1 MEQPSTALVT
11 TTENN
16 ATEIYRRMPDPMQAI
31 EKMGQ
36 MFAASGM
43 FGCTK
48 VEQGQVL
55 ALACLIEGKS
65 PFELMRNYHII
76 GGSLAMRSVGMLA
89 EFIKRSGKV
98 TWHSALNDG
107 NTADATFEF
116 NGQTLQRAAYTIKDA
131 EKEGLVSGPNK
142 HNWNARPADMLRA
155 RLITKAIR
163 MIAPGIIAGV
173 MDETEVN
180 PAAPAA
186 PLLATATSAPAP
198 EEQPTLEQLLKEHDV
213 TEEMAVNLCVER
225 GLLEKGQTLSQLT
238 KAARGRIQKNVD
250 EFVKRVR
257 EHVVNGAPANA

>member
-107 NTADATFEF
+107 TTADATFEF

-131 EKEGLVSGPNK
+131 EKEGLVNGSKSTTLPRK
-142 HNWNARPADMLRA
+142 WRSICASSADYWKRARPSPSSPG
-155 RLITKAIR
+155 RLA
-163 MIAPGIIAGV
+163 AGFRR
-173 MDETEVN
+173 TW
-180 PAAPAA
+180 
-186 PLLATATSAPAP
+186 TS
-198 EEQPTLEQLLKEHDV
+198 L
-213 TEEMAVNLCVER
+213 
-225 GLLEKGQTLSQLT
+225 
-238 KAARGRIQKNVD
+238 
-250 EFVKRVR
+250 
-257 EHVVNGAPANA
+257 